1 MPKLFNI
8 ILFGETGVGKSSLI
22 NLIAGK
28 EVAPVSGDT
37 DACTMFYRPFS
48 FQVYGIP
55 YTIWD
60 TRGFSEADTEMG
72 ANAYLIAVEQAYN
85 LIRELSASGG
95 VDLLVLCHREGR
107 ITTTT
112 RNNYRLFYEVL
123 CETKVPIAIVITYL
137 ERHAQMEDW
146 WEKNAEVFKKHEMS
160 AATHACVTG
169 LSGHPKSQESKQTI
183 ENMLGQHDD
192 NGKYNMPPV
201 EWFRRFAQRWAGF
214 RGRLNEMKKGD
225 IEEYLRRR
233 CGLSI
238 RDAHDI
244 ANILGEDESPKKR
257 FFGLF

>member
-1 MPKLFNI
+1 MAKSLNI

-28 EVAPVSGDT
+28 EVALTSRDT
-37 DACTMFYRPFS
+37 DACTMFYRPYS
-48 FQVYGIP
+48 FQVSGVS

-72 ANAYLIAVEQAYN
+72 SKAYLEAVGQAYQ
-85 LIRELSASGG
+85 LIQELSASGG

-107 ITTTT
+107 ITVTT
-112 RNNYRLFYEVL
+112 RNNFRLFYEVL

-137 ERHAQMEDW
+137 ERHPRMEDW
-146 WEKNAEVFKKHEMS
+146 WDKNIEVFKKHEMS

-169 LSGHPKSQESKQTI
+169 LSGHPKSQESKRAM
-183 ENMLGQHDD
+183 ERMLGQHDD
-192 NGKYNMPPV
+192 SGKYNMPPV
-201 EWFRRFAQRWAGF
+201 EWFRRFSQRWAGF
-214 RGRLNEMKKGD
+214 RGRANGIKKGD
-225 IEEYLRRR
+225 IEDYLRRR

-244 ANILGEDESPKKR
+244 ASILGEDDR
-257 FFGLF
+257 